1 MSSPSLFCKPAM
13 TERLLMNQMEYH
25 NILDIFNTAESVYS
39 SMHRNGIL
47 ATAPHTFRMELP
59 LPQFMATAFAVI
71 SNGKALELEIH
82 YATGEKETI
91 RSPKY

>member
-1 MSSPSLFCKPAM
+1 
-13 TERLLMNQMEYH
+13 MEYH

-47 ATAPHTFRMELP
+47 ATAPDTFRMELP
-59 LPQFMATAFAVI
+59 LPQYMATVYAVV
-71 SNGKALELEIH
+71 NRGRVMELEIH
-82 YATGEKETI
+82 YQTGEKETI